1 MRVAVPS
8 SGRTL
13 ESPVDPRFGRSP
25 YYIIIETDTME
36 YDVLNNTRMS
46 APGGVDAAQIVA
58 AENIDVV
65 LAGAIGPNSSKLLS
79 QAGIKIF
86 KGVRGSVR
94 EALYFSRRGV
104 IGFFILGNSVMAR
117 KPDYCFTML
126 TSVSGM
132 SNHSSPEINI
142 LNILII

>member
-8 SGRTL
+8 SDRKL

-25 YYIIIETDTME
+25 YYIIIETDTMN

-46 APGGVDAAQIVA
+46 APGGVEAAQLVA

-65 LAGAIGPNSSKLLS
+65 LAGVIGPKSSKLLS
-79 QAGIKIF
+79 EAGIKII

-94 EALYFSRRGV
+94 EAVESFLKGD
-104 IGFFILGNSVMAR
+104 L
-117 KPDYCFTML
+117 
-126 TSVSGM
+126 
-132 SNHSSPEINI
+132 
-142 LNILII
+142 